1 MTGHRRAVDGFTLVE
16 VMIAIAITAILGMLS
31 FGTFRQLD
39 RAMGLVRGDTER
51 YAAAEAALTRFAR
64 EVSMAFLSDHF
75 DPKQYRE
82 APTLFRGRE
91 DTVLFTTMAH
101 VRLYTDARESD
112 QEVVEYGLD
121 SDPEH
126 PGQQALFRR
135 EKPRIDADPERGGR
149 RDVVAD
155 RVTALRLAYWD
166 PKRKEW
172 VREWSTRS
180 TDHPKELPDRV
191 RIELDLSLPDGR
203 TEKLSTE
210 ARPAITRA
218 LDF

>member
-1 MTGHRRAVDGFTLVE
+1 MTRRAAGFTLVE
-16 VMIAIAITAILGMLS
+16 VMIAIAITAILGTLTI
-31 FGTFRQLD
+31 GTFRQLD

-51 YAAAEAALTRFAR
+51 YAAAEAALTRLAR

-75 DPKQYRE
+75 DKKQYRDP
-82 APTLFRGRE
+82 PTLFRGRE
-91 DTVLFTTMAH
+91 DQLLFTTMAH
-101 VRLYTDARESD
+101 VRLYKDARESD
-112 QEVVEYGLD
+112 QGVVEYGVD

-126 PGQQALFRR
+126 AGEQALFRR
-135 EKPRIDADPERGGR
+135 EKPRIDADPERGGAR
-149 RDVVAD
+149 NVVAD
-155 RVTALRLAYWD
+155 HVTALRFSYWD

-180 TDHPKELPDRV
+180 TEHAKELPERV
-191 RIELDLSLPDGR
+191 RVELELKLPDGR

-210 ARPAITRA
+210 ARVAIPRS

>member
-1 MTGHRRAVDGFTLVE
+1 
-16 VMIAIAITAILGMLS
+16 MIAIAITAILGTLTI
-31 FGTFRQLD
+31 GTFRQLG
-39 RAMGLVRGDTER
+39 RASELVRGDTER
-51 YAAAEAALTRFAR
+51 YATAQTALTRFAR
-64 EVSMAFLSDHF
+64 EISMAFLSDHY
-75 DPKQYRE
+75 DKTTSNQYRE
-82 APTLFRGRE
+82 PPTLFKGRE

-112 QEVVEYGLD
+112 QAVVEYALD
-121 SDPEH
+121 ADPERA
-126 PGQQALFRR
+126 GEQALFRR
-135 EKPRIDADPERGGR
+135 EKARIDADPERGGH

-155 RVTALRLAYWD
+155 HVTAFRLSYWD

-180 TDHPKELPDRV
+180 TDHPKELPERV
-191 RIELDLSLPDGR
+191 RVELELKLPDGR

-210 ARPAITRA
+210 ARVAIPRA